1 MKDVVLENVPVAI
14 KIAEMKAR
22 LEAEIDNGVKMGLS
36 GIVLEGLLNGLLVK
50 VKDIET
56 REIAGG
62 YQDIILKLN
71 KGDEDGE

>member
-1 MKDVVLENVPVAI
+1 MKEIALENVSPAI
-14 KIAEMKAR
+14 RIAEMKQR

-62 YQDIILKLN
+62 YQEIIINLK
-71 KGDEDGE
+71 KGDDNAE